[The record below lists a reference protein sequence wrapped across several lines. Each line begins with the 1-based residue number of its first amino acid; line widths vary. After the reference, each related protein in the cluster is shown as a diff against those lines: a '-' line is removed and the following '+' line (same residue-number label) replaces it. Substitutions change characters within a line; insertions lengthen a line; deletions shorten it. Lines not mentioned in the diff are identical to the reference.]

1 MVAAMGFN
9 PMRVLSCLALLAAL
23 GGCSVYDN
31 VVYSGRQGTIE
42 QPGSAADPGQPAIY
56 VVAARDTVYGIG
68 RRFGVA
74 PQTIIERNSLPP
86 PYSIRVGQW
95 LEIPASGAALAAAP
109 VAASTGTITSG
120 SVTSE
125 VLPPPSGA
133 SAAPAGPS
141 QTAPIAPSSAAPT
154 SVTPP
159 TSGTA
164 TAPQATPPAA
174 IPAPAPAPTQTAAVA
189 APLPQGPVSFSW
201 PLRGQIVSGF
211 GPQAAGVQNDGI
223 NIAAAAGT
231 PVKAAAPGNVLY
243 AGEEV
248 RGFGKLV
255 LVGHADGY
263 VSAYAHNEEILVSR
277 GASVAKGQVIAK
289 VGQTGNVTSPQLHF
303 EIRQRNKA
311 IDPLPLLGQ

>member
-1 MVAAMGFN
+1 MGFN

-68 RRFGVA
+68 RRFGVS

-109 VAASTGTITSG
+109 VAASTGTIPSG

-125 VLPPPSGA
+125 ALPPPSGVG
-133 SAAPAGPS
+133 AAPAS
-141 QTAPIAPSSAAPT
+141 QAPATPNAPSTAAPT

-159 TSGTA
+159 AASAA
-164 TAPQATPPAA
+164 TPQATPPAA
-174 IPAPAPAPTQTAAVA
+174 APAPAPAPPQTAAA
-189 APLPQGPVSFSW
+189 APLPQPPVSFSW

-255 LVGHADGY
+255 LIGHADGY

-277 GASVAKGQVIAK
+277 GASVAKGQVIGK
-289 VGQTGNVTSPQLHF
+289 VGVTGNVTSPQSHF